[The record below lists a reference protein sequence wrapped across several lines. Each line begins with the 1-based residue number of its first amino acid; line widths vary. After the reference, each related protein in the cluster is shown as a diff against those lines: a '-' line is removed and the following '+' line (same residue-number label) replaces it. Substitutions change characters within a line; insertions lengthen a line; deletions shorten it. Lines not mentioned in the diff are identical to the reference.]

1 MTKGHGT
8 QRMAKRKALIVDDEP
23 DIRELLAMTLA
34 QLNLEVVEAGDL
46 NDAIDQL
53 KGGGFAFCLTDMRLP
68 DGDGL
73 ALIDYVQDHH
83 GDTPIAV
90 ITAHGS
96 TDLAVEALKRGA
108 FDFITKPVQLPR
120 LRALVQAALSLKPE
134 RRLAVDREHRL
145 FGSSPAINVLR
156 QQISRVAR
164 SQAPVLISGESGSGK
179 EIVARTIHSLSPR
192 AGAPFVAVNCGAI
205 PAELMES
212 EFFGHRKG
220 SFTGAHQDKQ
230 GLFVAADG
238 GTLFLDEVADL
249 PLAMQVKLL
258 RGIQEKAI
266 RPVGAERELA
276 VDVRILSATHKNL
289 LAEVAACNF
298 RQDLYYRINVI
309 EIAVPSLRERR
320 QDIAELARLFLQRF
334 AARTATAV
342 PTLTADA
349 LAAIE
354 NYDFPGNVRELENI
368 LERACTLCD
377 TGRIAA
383 TDLQFSSCAAAGAA
397 SPEPPQRGTERSAR
411 HPDTMD
417 QGAAGE
423 FFSRRDHGSIDQY
436 LTDIE
441 RNIVEKTLGETRWNR
456 TAAAEK
462 LGISF
467 RQLRYKLKKL
477 GLE

>member
-1 MTKGHGT
+1 
-8 QRMAKRKALIVDDEP
+8 MAKRKALIVDDEP
-23 DIRELLAMTLA
+23 DIRELLTMTLA
-34 QLNLEVVEAGDL
+34 QLNLDVVEAGNV
-46 NDAIDQL
+46 NDALDQL
-53 KGGGFAFCLTDMRLP
+53 KCGGFAFCLTDMRLP

-73 ALIDYVQDHH
+73 ALIDHVQDHH
-83 GDTPIAV
+83 RDTPIAV

-134 RRLAVDREHRL
+134 RRLPVDREHSL
-145 FGSSPAINVLR
+145 FGSSPALNVLR
-156 QQISRVAR
+156 QQIARVAR
-164 SQAPVLISGESGSGK
+164 SQAPVLITGESGSGK
-179 EIVARTIHSLSPR
+179 EIVARSIHGLSPR
-192 AGAPFVAVNCGAI
+192 ANAPFVAVNCGAI

-220 SFTGAHQDKQ
+220 SFTGAHHDKQ
-230 GLFVAADG
+230 GLFVAANG

-289 LAEVAACNF
+289 LAEVAAGNF

-309 EIAVPSLRERR
+309 EIGVPSLRERR
-320 QDIAELARLFLQRF
+320 QDIAELAQLFLRRF
-334 AARTATAV
+334 AERTASAV

-354 NYDFPGNVRELENI
+354 SYSFPGNVRELENI

-377 TGRIAA
+377 NGRIAA
-383 TDLQFSSCAAAGAA
+383 ADLQFNDFAAAGAT
-397 SPEPPQRGTERSAR
+397 PPDHPQRGAGRPALRPGATA
-411 HPDTMD
+411 D
-417 QGAAGE
+417 GAAGE
-423 FFSRRDHGSIDQY
+423 SFVSRDHGSIDQY
-436 LTDIE
+436 LADIE
-441 RNIVEKTLGETRWNR
+441 RSIVEKTLGETRWNR